1 MRLGQVWNDSSV
13 KYGRKTWFTVTG
25 ADIEYVWLWKLC
37 LDCLQIPSL
46 IILKTIMS
54 LLYSEEEFFMEWA
67 EADRDTNS
75 REAASIVSQTDDS
88 QNESDCNQNWVI
100 LKLLVQ

>member
-1 MRLGQVWNDSSV
+1 
-13 KYGRKTWFTVTG
+13 
-25 ADIEYVWLWKLC
+25 
-37 LDCLQIPSL
+37 
-46 IILKTIMS
+46 MS
-54 LLYSEEEFFMEWA
+54 LLYSEEELFMEWA

-75 REAASIVSQTDDS
+75 REAASIVGQTDDS